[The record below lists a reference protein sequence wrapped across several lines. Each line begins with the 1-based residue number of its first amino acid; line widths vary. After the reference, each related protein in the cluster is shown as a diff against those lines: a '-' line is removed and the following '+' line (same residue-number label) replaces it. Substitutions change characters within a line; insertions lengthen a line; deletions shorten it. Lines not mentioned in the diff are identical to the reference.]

1 VTLKLADAHM
11 APVAPP
17 ADWFNDPSLDG
28 PTPLTVTRDGR
39 VYGHAAL
46 WDSCHLSFANRCVT
60 PPRSRSGYSHFHV
73 GALESAEGD
82 LLHIGRITLATG
94 HASTAAGVS
103 EADARAHY
111 DDTGTVAA
119 FVRAGEDRHGIWVA
133 GALRSDLPVE
143 KRRDLL
149 ANPPSGDWRNGE
161 LIAIHAVPTP
171 GYAVPRV
178 AVAASAAIF
187 STGLTP
193 VGPENEAQQV
203 IDALAASVLPPPR
216 RYALPGHGR

>member
-1 VTLKLADAHM
+1 
-11 APVAPP
+11 
-17 ADWFNDPSLDG
+17 
-28 PTPLTVTRDGR
+28 
-39 VYGHAAL
+39 
-46 WDSCHLSFANRCVT
+46 
-60 PPRSRSGYSHFHV
+60 
-73 GALESAEGD
+73 
-82 LLHIGRITLATG
+82 
-94 HASTAAGVS
+94 VS

-193 VGPENEAQQV
+193 VGPENEGPAGDRRARRV
-203 IDALAASVLPPPR
+203 RAAAASPVRAARTRPLNLVARIQHHPARAHLIAP
-216 RYALPGHGR
+216 LLDQLSGLDVELV